1 MTWGADSLSGNLLR
15 MPPSI
20 SGSLESLRC
29 TPETGSKDPFF
40 VDPSPFWPYNFF
52 MDNVSESLERDSG
65 PTAVVLIGHGSPLAE
80 GNRHFRETVAKL
92 MPRLPPEW
100 MVREAFLEH
109 AEPEVRTVLHEL
121 ARMKASIHLFPFLL
135 FDAGHSKG
143 DVWGFMGELAREFPK
158 VTVVREWAI
167 GTDQAPVSVILKLLP
182 PKDPAI
188 RDQVVIVGRGSLDP
202 GANASLYYQG
212 RRLWERRQGGEFLYS
227 FIGVTEPR
235 YRPLMET
242 LEPSGFDRILVVP
255 YFLFEGVLMERI
267 RKGLEDF
274 LARHPLPHGGFITP
288 PFGDHPVL
296 LDAIAGRLTRLVK
309 NRQTVMPR
317 WLALDPPASATL

>member
-1 MTWGADSLSGNLLR
+1 M
-15 MPPSI
+15 
-20 SGSLESLRC
+20 E
-29 TPETGSKDPFF
+29 
-40 VDPSPFWPYNFF
+40 
-52 MDNVSESLERDSG
+52 
-65 PTAVVLIGHGSPLAE
+65 E
-80 GNRHFRETVAKL
+80 GNRHFRETVGKL
-92 MPRLPPEW
+92 LPRLPPEW
-100 MVREAFLEH
+100 TVREAFLEH
-109 AEPEVRTVLHEL
+109 AEPEVRTVLRDL
-121 ARMKASIHLFPFLL
+121 AEKMAAIHLFPFLL

-143 DVWGFMGELAREFPK
+143 DVWGFIGELARDFPN

-167 GTDQAPVSVILKLLP
+167 GTDQAPVSVLLDLLP
-182 PKDPAI
+182 PADPAI
-188 RDQVVIVGRGSLDP
+188 RDQVIIVGRGSLDP

-212 RRLWERRQGGEFLYS
+212 RRLWERRLGREFLFS

-235 YRPLMET
+235 YRSLLET
-242 LEPSGFDRILVVP
+242 LEPTGFDRLLVVP

-274 LARHPLPHGGFITP
+274 LLRCPLPHGGSVTP
-288 PFGDHPVL
+288 PFGDHPIL